1 MTGSLVTGGNQ
12 QVTELF
18 YAVIRMSSISC
29 CYAAYQY
36 DGVLRILFE
45 EVSDCVVL
53 GVTEAMRL
61 IW

>member
-12 QVTELF
+12 EVTEFLCCHT
-18 YAVIRMSSISC
+18 SSIGC